1 MITIPS
7 IQAEKMAVQERVS
20 NQLTGAELS
29 EKLTGL
35 ERQGFP
41 LAAEFSK
48 LAGNVLETSPAV

>member
-1 MITIPS
+1 
-7 IQAEKMAVQERVS
+7 MAVQERVS